1 MKFFLVEET
10 FPIFEVFLEF
20 FHLGFDNDRLAFRV
34 KIPSVSKWKPPKILL
49 NSVFEMFRVQKSKS
63 NCRFCIGQFVF
74 DKTKSVQTRE
84 VFVSLAVWLML
95 VL

>member
-10 FPIFEVFLEF
+10 FPIFEVFLEV

-34 KIPSVSKWKPPKILL
+34 KIPSVSKWKLLKILR
-49 NSVFEMFRVQKSKS
+49 NSVFEMFPVPKSKS
-63 NCRFCIGQFVF
+63 NCRFYIGQFVF
-74 DKTKSVQTRE
+74 DKTKFVQTRE
-84 VFVSLAVWLML
+84 EFVSLAVWLIL

>member
-10 FPIFEVFLEF
+10 FPIFEVFHEF
-20 FHLGFDNDRLAFRV
+20 FHLGFDNDRPAFRV

-49 NSVFEMFRVQKSKS
+49 NFVFEMFRVQKSKS
-63 NCRFCIGQFVF
+63 NCRFYIGQFVF
-74 DKTKSVQTRE
+74 DKTKSVQTQE
-84 VFVSLAVWLML
+84 AFVSLVVWLIL

>member
-20 FHLGFDNDRLAFRV
+20 FHLDLVNDRLAFRV
-34 KIPSVSKWKPPKILL
+34 KIPSVSKWKLPKILR
-49 NSVFEMFRVQKSKS
+49 NSVFEMFPVRKLMS
-63 NCRFCIGQFVF
+63 NCHFCIGQFVF
-74 DKTKSVQTRE
+74 DKTKFVQTRE
-84 VFVSLAVWLML
+84 EFVSLAVWLIL